1 MANTRDTL
9 GDQETLD
16 GLIDRSL
23 INLEENG
30 VTSLRNY
37 AFSDND
43 AIKKVNLPSL
53 TSMGI
58 YSFQN
63 CKLLEEADLPLV
75 TTVNN
80 YGFSG
85 CNSLEKLDIN
95 NLDRLNQYALQN
107 CYSLNDIDTLEVTNI
122 GNYSF
127 LYNGVGELIL
137 PVCTSLG
144 TYTGQGQ
151 RMSTIDLT
159 KNISISS
166 NKFNGANGLVHL
178 ILRSSTLC
186 SLGNTNALTG
196 TPLANNIG
204 WIYVPTDLIN
214 TYKSATNWS
223 TYADQIVDINE
234 YPKTLQ
240 NETITDSWSD
250 IFVAENNGSYSTKYS
265 IGDIKYVNIG
275 GTYYPMQIIAKDKDV
290 LASGGTAKITWCGLG
305 LLCQVPMNFTS
316 ITTDGW
322 VGSWMR
328 KFLRETIYPQ
338 IDSTVRSNIKEV
350 TKTYEDRT
358 NGTQTLSTTD
368 TVFIPSAREIFGG
381 TSYEN
386 SGIDY
391 TDVFNSS
398 NTRIKYNGL
407 SASASGWWLR
417 SANSAAGFRYVNGNG
432 GVGSND
438 ADYAYGVALCF
449 CT

>member
-23 INLEENG
+23 TNLEENG
-30 VTSLRNY
+30 VTSLRDY
-37 AFSDND
+37 AFDSNNV
-43 AIKKVNLPSL
+43 IKKVNLPSL
-53 TSMGI
+53 TSMGT
-58 YSFQN
+58 YAFQN
-63 CKLLEEADLPLV
+63 CKSLEEVDLPLI
-75 TTVNN
+75 TTASN
-80 YGFSG
+80 YGFDG
-85 CNSLEKLDIN
+85 CSSLEKLDIN
-95 NLDRLNQYALQN
+95 NLDRLNLYALQN
-107 CYSLNDIDTLEVTNI
+107 CYSMNDINTSETTSV
-122 GNYSF
+122 GNYTFS
-127 LYNGVGELIL
+127 NSGVGELIL

-144 TYTGQGQ
+144 TYTGRGQ

-186 SLGNTNALTG
+186 SLENTNALTG

-204 WIYVPTDLIN
+204 WIYVPTDLID

-223 TYADQIVDINE
+223 TYANQIVDINE

-250 IFVAENNGSYSTKYS
+250 IFTNENNGTYSTRYS
-265 IGDIKYVNIG
+265 VGDIKCVNIG
-275 GTYYPMQIIAKDKDV
+275 GTYYPMQIIAMDKDV

-305 LLCQVPMNFTS
+305 LLCQAPMNFTN

-391 TDVFNSS
+391 ADVFNGS

-407 SASASGWWLR
+407 STSASDWWLR
-417 SANSAAGFRYVNGNG
+417 SAYSATIFRYVNNSGTVN
-432 GVGSND
+432 NYD
-438 ADYAYGVALCF
+438 ADGTYGVALCF

>member
-30 VTSLRNY
+30 VTSLRDY
-37 AFSDND
+37 AFYQNSN
-43 AIKKVNLPSL
+43 IKKVNLPSL

-58 YSFQN
+58 YSFQD

-75 TTVNN
+75 TNINN
-80 YGFSG
+80 YGFST

-95 NLDRLNQYALQN
+95 NLNILKQYALQN
-107 CYSLNDIDTLEVTNI
+107 CYSMNDIDTSEVT
-122 GNYSF
+122 
-127 LYNGVGELIL
+127 GVSSYTFSNSGIGELIL

-186 SLGNTNALTG
+186 SLSATNALTG
-196 TPLANNIG
+196 TPLANKIG
-204 WIYVPTDLIN
+204 WIYVPTDLID

-234 YPKTLQ
+234 YPKALQ

-250 IFVAENNGSYSTKYS
+250 IFTNENNGTYSTRYS
-265 IGDIKYVNIG
+265 VGDIKCVNIG
-275 GTYYPMQIIAKDKDV
+275 GTHYPMQIIAKDKDV

-305 LLCQVPMNFTS
+305 LLCQVPMNFTA

-350 TKTYEDRT
+350 TKTYEYRT

-381 TSYEN
+381 TSYES

-398 NTRIKYNGL
+398 NARIKYNGL
-407 SASASGWWLR
+407 STSASFWWLR
-417 SANSAAGFRYVNGNG
+417 SAYSATYFRC
-432 GVGSND
+432 VGSSGAVTNFD
-438 ADYAYGVALCF
+438 ANIAIGVALCF